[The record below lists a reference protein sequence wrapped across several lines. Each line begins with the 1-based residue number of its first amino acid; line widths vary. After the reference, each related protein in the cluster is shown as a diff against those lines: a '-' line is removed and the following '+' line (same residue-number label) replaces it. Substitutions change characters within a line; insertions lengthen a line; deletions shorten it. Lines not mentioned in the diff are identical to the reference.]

1 MAELITTEDNLS
13 VKIKNDRTNFFFLI
27 KIILLHVHVLDFFKN
42 KDLRGKIVFLVSH
55 IEQSFIDDSDERK
68 SANFAWIFERF

>member
-1 MAELITTEDNLS
+1 MWKI
-13 VKIKNDRTNFFFLI
+13 IKNDRTNFFFLI

>member
-1 MAELITTEDNLS
+1 MIEQI
-13 VKIKNDRTNFFFLI
+13 FFFLI

-68 SANFAWIFERF
+68 SANFA

>member
-1 MAELITTEDNLS
+1 MWKI
-13 VKIKNDRTNFFFLI
+13 IKNDRTNFFFLI

-42 KDLRGKIVFLVSH
+42 KDLRDKIVFLVSH
-55 IEQSFIDDSDERK
+55 IEQSFIDDSVISERK